1 MSEGVPRTA
10 AQPTSRRLLTSRS
23 VTLVAMRPTFR
34 PAALAALAG
43 ALLALAPAAAQ
54 AEPTPFGHA
63 CNSYKN
69 VRFCP
74 TSDLASRVASFDG
87 TPIDVDVTL
96 PATGDGPFPT
106 ILMLHG
112 LGGTK
117 DNFEDTSP
125 TTDPLYNNVYFASQ
139 GYAVITPTARG
150 FGKSCGIPDSRT
162 ADCAQGWTRLGDMR
176 YEVRDVQTLVGKLV
190 DQGIVRPDA
199 IGTTGISYGG
209 GFSTMLAFLH
219 DRIRMPDGSFA

>member
-1 MSEGVPRTA
+1 MPFA
-10 AQPTSRRLLTSRS
+10 RR
-23 VTLVAMRPTFR
+23 A
-34 PAALAALAG
+34 AALAVVAAVVALVPG
-43 ALLALAPAAAQ
+43 AAQ
-54 AEPTPFGHA
+54 AAPAPFGHA
-63 CNSYKN
+63 CTPQDG

-117 DNFEDTSP
+117 DNFEDTSA

-139 GYAVITPTARG
+139 GYAVVTPTARG
-150 FGKSCGIPDSRT
+150 FGNSCGAAASRT

-176 YEVRDVQTLVGKLV
+176 YEVRDIQTLVGKLV
-190 DQGIVRPDA
+190 AQGIVNPK
-199 IGTTGISYGG
+199 
-209 GFSTMLAFLH
+209 
-219 DRIRMPDGSFA
+219 